1 MTAARSVRFGSMT
14 STRRPEAHSAPA
26 RARSRGRPRDP
37 NADEAILEATFRQ
50 LIAVGYGGLSIE
62 AVAAASGVAKTT
74 IYRRWP
80 TKRDLVVAALA
91 TETPFEPPRIDVDA
105 RTALGQFV
113 RGAIAML
120 IDSGAIRILG
130 SLLVE
135 EQREPGLLGVFRER
149 ILEPRRGTVE
159 AMLRSG
165 IERGEIRA
173 DIDPLVVT
181 EMIAGAVFGHHAIL
195 GRTATEPWI
204 DALVDHVWEA
214 IRRR

>member
-1 MTAARSVRFGSMT
+1 M
-14 STRRPEAHSAPA
+14 A
-26 RARSRGRPRDP
+26 RASKITATGPTRGRPRDP
-37 NADEAILEATFRQ
+37 GANEAILAATFAQ
-50 LIAVGYGGLSIE
+50 LLEVGYGGLSIE
-62 AVAAASGVAKTT
+62 AVAAAAGVGKTT

-80 TKRDLVVAALA
+80 SKRDLVVAALG
-91 TETPFEPPRIDVDA
+91 TETTFAPPRLDVDA
-105 RTALGQFV
+105 RTALEMLV
-113 RGAIAML
+113 RQAIATL

-135 EQREPGLLGVFRER
+135 EQREPGLLDAFRQR
-149 ILEPRRGTVE
+149 ILGPRRGLIE

-195 GRTATEPWI
+195 GLTADDAWI
-204 DALVDHVWEA
+204 KSLVAHVWA
-214 IRRR
+214 SIAAPDRR